1 MEFTFDLLARTRKPP
16 LSRRL
21 VDAFAL
27 VALLLAALFLVARA
41 SATAAGVLAL
51 HREGARAAPAP
62 PERAE
67 VEAFAREA
75 EEASE
80 RMLRLDLSFSRLLDA
95 LEDTLPQGAAI
106 RRVELSVAG
115 SGGPPSP
122 RGALTAQAASFET
135 AAKAAE
141 DLAAHKR
148 FRDVALR
155 DVTRDEG
162 RILFR
167 LEFRHVPE

>member
-1 MEFTFDLLARTRKPP
+1 MEFTFDLLSRTRRAP
-16 LSRRL
+16 LSARL
-21 VDAFAL
+21 VDAFSR
-27 VALLLAALFLVARA
+27 VALLLAALFLVARVLGTA
-41 SATAAGVLAL
+41 SGVLAL
-51 HREGARAAPAP
+51 HREGARAVPAP
-62 PERAE
+62 PDRVE

-75 EEASE
+75 SEASE

-95 LEDTLPQGAAI
+95 LEDTLPQGTAI
-106 RRVELSVAG
+106 RRVELSLAAA
-115 SGGPPSP
+115 GGPPSP

-141 DLAAHKR
+141 DLAAHKL

-155 DVTRDEG
+155 DVSRDEG